1 MQHLRESIIV
11 VFFVSLFL
19 TIHSIWTDSS
29 LSLGVIYATKVSAH
43 SEPNVFSTRL
53 FEVHDGLRVSIN
65 QAVDDWV
72 EIELLDGKMGW
83 IENNQIRLIR

>member
-1 MQHLRESIIV
+1 M
-11 VFFVSLFL
+11 
-19 TIHSIWTDSS
+19 WTDNS
-29 LSLGVIYATKVSAH
+29 LSLGVIYAAKVEAH

-53 FEVHDGLRVSIN
+53 FEVHEGLRVSISHS
-65 QAVDDWV
+65 VDNWV